1 VQRTHDFERDGVD
14 NGLAE
19 SLVGSMTLVDD
30 VILTLSDHNVHLRRR
45 HVAALQSVQ
54 PLSEWVSEWAEL
66 NVHPKHKTD
75 GHFGDR
81 RQSYNDDHIAFTDE
95 KRLIDYRTDSTDY
108 LTIERFC
115 SAQQLDLFAWCVSNK
130 QI

>member
-1 VQRTHDFERDGVD
+1 MQRTHDFERDGVD

-19 SLVGSMTLVDD
+19 RLVGSMTLVDD

-45 HVAALQSVQ
+45 HVAALQSVH
-54 PLSEWVSEWAEL
+54 PLSER
-66 NVHPKHKTD
+66 VHPRHKTD
-75 GHFGDR
+75 GHFRDR
-81 RQSYNDDHIAFTDE
+81 RQSYNDDHIAFKDE

-115 SAQQLDLFAWCVSNK
+115 SAQQLDLFARCVSLTNK
-130 QI
+130 SSC